1 MQEKVCI
8 FLREGRE
15 MVGKIVASLS
25 KRQAQQWIFD
35 QHSNANR

>member
-1 MQEKVCI
+1 MQEKVFV

-25 KRQAQQWIFD
+25 KRQAQEGIFD
-35 QHSNANR
+35 QHSDANR